1 MIKLMYITNEVEVA
15 EIAQKYGVNRI
26 WIDLEV
32 NGKEERQKG
41 MDTVKSKH
49 EIQDIGKIKPI
60 IKNSELLVR
69 VNPIYEKSKW
79 EIDQVIK
86 QGADIIMLP
95 YFKTAT
101 EVEKFIEYVS
111 GRCKTML
118 LVETPE
124 AVQNIDSILSLDG
137 IDEVHIGLNDLH
149 LGYKKKFMF
158 ELLTDG
164 TVEYLCNKFKE
175 YGIKFY
181 GFGGISRIGSGDLP
195 AEDILTEHYRLGS
208 TTAILSRSFCNT
220 SKITDINE
228 IEELFK
234 TGVSDIRKK
243 EEEIKLY
250 SKEKF
255 KENQKE
261 VEQIIKKIVSKIEN
275 REEREIN

>member
-1 MIKLMYITNEVEVA
+1 
-15 EIAQKYGVNRI
+15 
-26 WIDLEV
+26 
-32 NGKEERQKG
+32 
-41 MDTVKSKH
+41 
-49 EIQDIGKIKPI
+49 
-60 IKNSELLVR
+60 
-69 VNPIYEKSKW
+69 
-79 EIDQVIK
+79 
-86 QGADIIMLP
+86 
-95 YFKTAT
+95 
-101 EVEKFIEYVS
+101 
-111 GRCKTML
+111 
-118 LVETPE
+118 
-124 AVQNIDSILSLDG
+124 
-137 IDEVHIGLNDLH
+137 
-149 LGYKKKFMF
+149 MF

-164 TVEYLCNKFKE
+164 IVEYLCNKFKE
-175 YGIKFY
+175 YGIKSY

>member
-1 MIKLMYITNEVEVA
+1 MIKLMYITNKVEVA
-15 EIAQKYGVNRI
+15 EIAQKYGVDRI

-32 NGKEERQKG
+32 NGKEERQKD

-60 IKNSELLVR
+60 IKSSELLVR

-79 EIDQVIK
+79 EIDQVID

-95 YFKTAT
+95 YFKTAE
-101 EVEKFIEYVS
+101 EVEKFIEYVD

-124 AVQNIDSILSLDG
+124 AVQNIDSILNIDG

-175 YGIKFY
+175 YGIKSY
-181 GFGGISRIGSGDLP
+181 GFGGISRIGSGELP

-220 SKITDINE
+220 AKITDINE

-243 EEEIKLY
+243 EEEIELY
-250 SKEKF
+250 SQEKF
-255 KENQKE
+255 EENQKE
-261 VEQIIKKIVSKIEN
+261 VEKIIKKIVSKTEN
-275 REEREIN
+275 SE